1 MMNENNNIYNEELY
15 KSMIYSV
22 DMDSNPYE
30 DVPSIY
36 LQHDQSNY
44 NKNFTNK
51 FKILESNKELNEFE
65 KATLEAIDINIQESI
80 MNQLIQNE
88 VDPAYKEVK
97 EFHEKTS
104 EQISKF
110 EEYAKEQSDKIV
122 ENYAFDEVGYSGYT
136 GNTESVDSLMSLYI
150 YNGSNQIEEEIYSSL
165 SDEAKQILKQ
175 VKEINDLKHEKT
187 SYALMVNETGDNTEN
202 KYEQFLNEIDVVK
215 KDIERLGEAKYNL
228 INIDYRIPKDD
239 IRDIEIFNQTKNNN
253 YKVIEYSNFNT
264 NTVTETNVGNP
275 LKQIVNDKNDLEK
288 DNVNLSNNTS
298 KPTENDHMK
307 QLRSEFYK
315 LKDYTISSEKEDK
328 IYNKKNEIRNEFIN
342 EMINLKSDYT
352 KIDTEGI
359 LEHLSDNQ
367 KVELYNY
374 VKDINSYYKNLSIDP
389 TIEKEYENN
398 LVIKELE
405 QNIPDIKNF
414 REEHLANILNNS
426 DYEIETMELKVPNN
440 KLGVFLMERNIDI
453 QNMSFED
460 KTYSSKNQENE
471 LKILKQNSKSNQ
483 IKNNDMFKKMSR
495 LEVEEISNNKN
506 EKKTN
511 TLIR

>member
-1 MMNENNNIYNEELY
+1 MSNNSEEIYENIIDSVNMYIDPNEGHPTLNQL
-15 KSMIYSV
+15 SMRY
-22 DMDSNPYE
+22 DKT
-30 DVPSIY
+30 
-36 LQHDQSNY
+36 NY
-44 NKNFTNK
+44 NKNLNNNLE
-51 FKILESNKELNEFE
+51 ILESKEHIYEHE
-65 KATLEAIDINIQESI
+65 IATLKAIDANLQESI

-97 EFHEKTS
+97 EFHEKMS
-104 EQISKF
+104 EQITKF
-110 EEYAKEQSDKIV
+110 KDYANNHRGEIMEKYSL
-122 ENYAFDEVGYSGYT
+122 DEGYNSIT
-136 GNTESVDSLMSLYI
+136 GNSENSDTLLKQYI
-150 YNGSNQIEEEIYSSL
+150 YNGSSQIQSEMYYNL

-175 VKEINDLKHEKT
+175 VAEINNLKERNT
-187 SYALMVNETGDNTEN
+187 AYALMVNQMPEFDDKYN
-202 KYEQFLNEIDVVK
+202 KYEDFLNNIDVVK

-228 INIDYRIPKDD
+228 INIDYRVPKDD

-264 NTVTETNVGNP
+264 DTVTETNVGNP

-288 DNVNLSNNTS
+288 DNINLSNNKS
-298 KPTENDHMK
+298 KPTENDHMN
-307 QLRSEFYK
+307 QLRNEFYK

-374 VKDINSYYKNLSIDP
+374 VKDINSYYKNLSIDH

-405 QNIPDIKNF
+405 QNIPNIKDY
-414 REEHLANILNNS
+414 REEHLTNSLNNS

-440 KLGVFLMERNIDI
+440 KLGVFLMERNVDI

-460 KTYSSKNQENE
+460 KAYSSKNQENE